1 MNKRSRGDK
10 GEEAA
15 SRYLID
21 KGYEI
26 IARNYYS
33 GYGEIDI
40 IAKHISTIIFV
51 EVKLR
56 KNSNYGAGYESVT
69 ASKRDKLIKT
79 AEIYI
84 AENGLDGTARF
95 DVISIDF
102 GVIKHIENAF
112 TL

>member
-1 MNKRSRGDK
+1 MNKRARGDK

-15 SRYLID
+15 SQYLTN

-33 GYGEIDI
+33 RYGEIDI
-40 IAKHISTIIFV
+40 IAKHLSMIIFI

-69 ASKRDKLIKT
+69 ISKQDKLIKT

-84 AENGLDGTARF
+84 AENELEGTARF
-95 DVISIDF
+95 DVISIDA